1 VKPETLVTL
10 PLEAARM
17 VGAGVLWLT
26 ERFIPAN
33 PGVETKAAS
42 ITFYPSREEQPDE
55 GGLKRF

>member
-1 VKPETLVTL
+1 VSVEKLATL

-17 VGAGVLWLT
+17 VGAGILWLT

-55 GGLKRF
+55 AA